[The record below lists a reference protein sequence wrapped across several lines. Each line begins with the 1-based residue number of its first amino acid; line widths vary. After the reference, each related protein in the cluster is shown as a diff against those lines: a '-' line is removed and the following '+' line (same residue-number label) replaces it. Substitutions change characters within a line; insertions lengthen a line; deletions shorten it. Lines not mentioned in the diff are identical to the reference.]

1 MRRIVLGV
9 LLVAM
14 FTSVAVFAVQ
24 AATPEDAKAMAE
36 KAMAYVKANGKDKA
50 IAEFNNPKGQFVKGD
65 VYIAVLAFD
74 GVIMAHGGNPGLV
87 GKSLF
92 DQKDPTTGKYFVK
105 EMIEI
110 AKTKGSG
117 WLEYNWVNPV
127 TKKIQPKKAW
137 IARVEGEDYFVNC
150 GAYK

>member
-1 MRRIVLGV
+1 
-9 LLVAM
+9 M
-14 FTSVAVFAVQ
+14 FISVAAFAVQ
-24 AATPEDAKAMAE
+24 AATPEDAKAIAE
-36 KAMAYVKANGKDKA
+36 KAIAFWKANGKDKA

-65 VYIAVLAFD
+65 LYVVVEAFD
-74 GVIMAHGGNPGLV
+74 GVVLAHGGNLGLV

-127 TKKIQPKKAW
+127 TKKIGLKKSW
-137 IARVEGEDYFVNC
+137 IVRVEGEDYLVNC

>member
-1 MRRIVLGV
+1 MRRIVLAV

-14 FTSVAVFAVQ
+14 FISVAAFAVQ
-24 AATPEDAKAMAE
+24 AATPEDAKVLAD
-36 KAMAYVKANGKDKA
+36 KAVAFWKANGKDKA

-65 VYIAVLAFD
+65 LYVVVQDFHG
-74 GVIMAHGGNPGLV
+74 GVAAHGGNPGLV

-92 DQKDPTTGKYFVK
+92 DQKDPSTGKLFVQ

-110 AKTKGSG
+110 AKTKGNG

-127 TKKIQPKKAW
+127 TKKIGMKKSW
-137 IARVEGEDYFVNC
+137 IERVEGEEYLVNC

>member
-1 MRRIVLGV
+1 
-9 LLVAM
+9 
-14 FTSVAVFAVQ
+14 
-24 AATPEDAKAMAE
+24 
-36 KAMAYVKANGKDKA
+36 
-50 IAEFNNPKGQFVKGD
+50 
-65 VYIAVLAFD
+65 
-74 GVIMAHGGNPGLV
+74 
-87 GKSLF
+87 
-92 DQKDPTTGKYFVK
+92 
-105 EMIEI
+105 MIEI

>member
-74 GVIMAHGGNPGLV
+74 GVIMRTAA
-87 GKSLF
+87 
-92 DQKDPTTGKYFVK
+92 TR
-105 EMIEI
+105 
-110 AKTKGSG
+110 GS
-117 WLEYNWVNPV
+117 W
-127 TKKIQPKKAW
+127 
-137 IARVEGEDYFVNC
+137 ARVCSIRRTRRPANTSSR
-150 GAYK
+150 K